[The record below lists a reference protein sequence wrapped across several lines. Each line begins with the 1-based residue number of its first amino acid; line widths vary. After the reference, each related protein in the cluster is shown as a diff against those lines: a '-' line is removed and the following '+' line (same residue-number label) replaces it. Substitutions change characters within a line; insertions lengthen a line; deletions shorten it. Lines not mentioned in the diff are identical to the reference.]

1 MRVLRYRAGCASELL
16 ARCRYFQVERLLL
29 NTEIHRDMTDFRT
42 GQNSFQV
49 LLCTEGCGVL
59 SGEGVTLNFFKG
71 DCLFIPASCRPL
83 KLHGKAQLLN
93 VSC

>member
-1 MRVLRYRAGCASELL
+1 MLRYRAGCASELL

-29 NTEIHRDMTDFRT
+29 NTEIHRELTDFRT
-42 GQNSFQV
+42 GENSFHA

-59 SGEGVTLNFFKG
+59 FGAGVMLNFFKG
-71 DCLFIPASCRPL
+71 DCIFVPAGSIPL
-83 KLHGKAQLLN
+83 KMHGEAQFLN